1 MSKMKTNKSLQQT
14 LKDLLPVGSA
24 FHALTHPQ
32 STSEERLQI
41 IKMLDKIESVGLE
54 RQVKDMLNESKAKL
68 YNKYSLYISAT
79 SVESKSFVHMTT
91 LGEYSDF
98 ATHPFSWWVETL
110 RPFVKKELIDNSNSC
125 NDSWLDKQLKELE
138 HGR

>member
-1 MSKMKTNKSLQQT
+1 MSKMKTTKSLQQT
-14 LKDLLPVGSA
+14 LKDLLPVGSV
-24 FHALTHPQ
+24 FHALTHPH
-32 STSEERLQI
+32 STFEERLQI
-41 IKMLDKIESVGLE
+41 IKMLDKIESVKLE
-54 RQVKDMLNESKAKL
+54 SQVKDMLNEGKANL
-68 YNKYSLYISAT
+68 YNRYSLYISAV
-79 SVESKSFVHMTT
+79 SVDSHSMVHTTT
-91 LGEYSDF
+91 LGEYGDF